1 MSKALTIY
9 ALHGFTGGGAD
20 FAGFA
25 QLALPQAHWI
35 CPDLPGHGAAP
46 HLPCGPDATIETIEA
61 HYAAAQT
68 DHREDFKILLG
79 YSMGGRAS
87 LLHACAFEKK
97 WDALV
102 LISCNPGIE
111 AESERSA
118 RRDADLRLA
127 SKVKDMGVDAF
138 IQAWQEQ
145 PLIQSQRSIR
155 PDWFD
160 AMQRTRHQHSAEGL
174 AASLIEFGQGSCP
187 NLWPQLTTLNLPVLL
202 ISGTED
208 KKYRAICERMS
219 VQMNNSK
226 HTPIAG
232 AGHMPHLE
240 QPEQTAD
247 ILRQFVQE
255 VHQNH

>member
-9 ALHGFTGGGAD
+9 ALHGFTGGGVD

-25 QLALPQAHWI
+25 QLALPQACWR
-35 CPDLPGHGAAP
+35 CPNLPGHGATP
-46 HLPCGPDATIETIEA
+46 HFPCGPDATIETIEA
-61 HYAAAQT
+61 HYAAT
-68 DHREDFKILLG
+68 RKDHREDFKILLG

-87 LLHACAFEKK
+87 LLHACAFEEK

-118 RRDADLRLA
+118 RRSADLRLA
-127 SKVKDMGVDAF
+127 SKINDLGVDAF
-138 IQAWQEQ
+138 MEEWQEQ
-145 PLIQSQRSIR
+145 PLIQSQRGIR

-160 AMQRTRHQHSAEGL
+160 LMQQTRRQHTANGL
-174 AASLIEFGQGSCP
+174 ARSLIEFGQGSCP
-187 NLWPQLTTLNLPVLL
+187 NLWPQLKILNLPVLL

-208 KKYRAICERMS
+208 KKYRAICERMHH
-219 VQMNNSK
+219 QMNNSK
-226 HTPIAG
+226 HTSIAG

-240 QPEQTAD
+240 QPEQTAG
-247 ILRQFVQE
+247 ILRQFIQE
-255 VHQNH
+255 VHQGH